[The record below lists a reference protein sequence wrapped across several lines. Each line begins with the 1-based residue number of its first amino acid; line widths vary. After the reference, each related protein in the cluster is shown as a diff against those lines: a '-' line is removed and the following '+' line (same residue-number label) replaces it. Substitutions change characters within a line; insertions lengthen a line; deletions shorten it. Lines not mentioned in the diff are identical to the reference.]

1 MSSAKDYGR
10 RCVAPS
16 GYDMLARKH
25 LVQESF
31 IGRSP
36 SARSSEADSS

>member
-10 RCVAPS
+10 RCVV
-16 GYDMLARKH
+16 LARKH

-36 SARSSEADSS
+36 SVRSSEADSSWSTAG